1 MRVKKQLFWQTR
13 DDFRMWVTPAWC
25 GFVGITGIVKKNSEE
40 SLKKYYFFNTELK
53 TYFPETW
60 YVANLYE
67 PSGGINENTFSFWKK
82 KINDYAQSK
91 WSKMIQIQ
99 SKMNPYYRSLAVFLE
114 YWLPIFYMTQYNIT
128 GVNWHYLKLSNRHLD
143 IAHW

>member
-82 KINDYAQSK
+82 DQWLRTIQ
-91 WSKMIQIQ
+91 MIQNDPNPIQ
-99 SKMNPYYRSLAVFLE
+99 NE
-114 YWLPIFYMTQYNIT
+114 PI
-128 GVNWHYLKLSNRHLD
+128 L
-143 IAHW
+143 